1 MIFYFC
7 VCEEKLY
14 YLFMI
19 HRLYISWIVSL
30 YLVLVTDLLLYLYGQ
45 LKLKAM
51 HGIVQFEVY
60 LTCADLRMKG
70 RRQNLAEELNKIK
83 VIIPQSF
90 VASIMSSPNPS
101 LSLSAG
107 CRHTWMVVVH
117 FPITFGISTALSCI
131 AGSRKC
137 RE

>member
-1 MIFYFC
+1 MQGEI
-7 VCEEKLY
+7 VLS
-14 YLFMI
+14 LMI
-19 HRLYISWIVSL
+19 HRLYISLVVSL

-51 HGIVQFEVY
+51 HAIVQFEVY

-90 VASIMSSPNPS
+90 IASIMSSPNPS
-101 LSLSAG
+101 LSLCWLPPHVDGSG
-107 CRHTWMVVVH
+107 SFSYNIWH
-117 FPITFGISTALSCI
+117 FYSFIMYSWIQ
-131 AGSRKC
+131 KM
-137 RE
+137 

>member
-1 MIFYFC
+1 
-7 VCEEKLY
+7 
-14 YLFMI
+14 MI

-30 YLVLVTDLLLYLYGQ
+30 YSVLVTDLLLYLYGQ

-90 VASIMSSPNPS
+90 IASIMSSPNPS
-101 LSLSAG
+101 LSLCWLPTHMDGSG
-107 CRHTWMVVVH
+107 SFSYNIWH
-117 FPITFGISTALSCI
+117 FYSFIMYSWIQ
-131 AGSRKC
+131 KM
-137 RE
+137 

>member
-1 MIFYFC
+1 
-7 VCEEKLY
+7 
-14 YLFMI
+14 MI

-30 YLVLVTDLLLYLYGQ
+30 YSVLVTDLLLYLYGQ

-70 RRQNLAEELNKIK
+70 RRRNLAEELNKIK

-90 VASIMSSPNPS
+90 VGFNDINNMAYEDLDCCSFSSTLKS
-101 LSLSAG
+101 
-107 CRHTWMVVVH
+107 
-117 FPITFGISTALSCI
+117 FGS
-131 AGSRKC
+131 
-137 RE
+137 